1 MPRQRTRL
9 HYKKLVDKII
19 NWLNSNIDNDKSCA
33 DYKEQTAIA
42 QDSADLKEKIELA
55 LDEIGQYYDEH
66 FSEEEMEILYEI
78 VRGNVDVDTLKEK
91 LVDFF
96 EDSDIPTLPFFD
108 LKTDEG
114 LLDRLDYDFGYVG
127 GTGKRAGYRTH

>member
-1 MPRQRTRL
+1 M
-9 HYKKLVDKII
+9 
-19 NWLNSNIDNDKSCA
+19 SS
-33 DYKEQTAIA
+33 
-42 QDSADLKEKIELA
+42 
-55 LDEIGQYYDEH
+55 DEGVKMWREDIGQFYDDH

-96 EDSDIPTLPFFD
+96 EDSDIPSLPFFD

-114 LLDRLDYDFGYVG
+114 ILDRLDYDFGYVG

>member
-1 MPRQRTRL
+1 MSFEDGIKMWR
-9 HYKKLVDKII
+9 
-19 NWLNSNIDNDKSCA
+19 
-33 DYKEQTAIA
+33 E
-42 QDSADLKEKIELA
+42 
-55 LDEIGQYYDEH
+55 EIGQYYDEH

-127 GTGKRAGYRTH
+127 GTGTRGGYRTH